1 MVAGDE
7 PRPPP
12 VPRPLSGALTHAL
25 ARVSVTAVPRLAPDG
40 RRRVTVRARVRG
52 RSVARP
58 LLPLATAVPGRRAR
72 RACAA
77 LERAA
82 AAWNAQVPELVR
94 KDGERLGAELADAL
108 LVRESATGPAHAPRR
123 VEGARGK

>member
-1 MVAGDE
+1 M
-7 PRPPP
+7 
-12 VPRPLSGALTHAL
+12 
-25 ARVSVTAVPRLAPDG
+25 
-40 RRRVTVRARVRG
+40 TVRARVRG

-58 LLPLATAVPGRRAR
+58 LVPLVAAVLGRRAR
-72 RACAA
+72 RTCAEA

-108 LVRESATGPAHAPRR
+108 LGP
-123 VEGARGK
+123 